1 MKKLFAVSALVLA
14 CASANANQFVLTNGD
29 VSKSGKQNFA
39 LDFVSNGDG
48 TVLVVKV
55 GIPDTEKA
63 TVDLSNCGKGVPK
76 GFTGQCNVARGE
88 LIVLVTS
95 EVDALLPKGQI
106 SLGVFSVSYS
116 DGKARSFAITSTEV
130 ASPKGEQ
137 LSVTSTAK

>member
-1 MKKLFAVSALVLA
+1 MKKLLAVSALVIA

-29 VSKSGKQNFA
+29 VSKGGKQNFA
-39 LDFVSNGDG
+39 LDFVSGGDG

-63 TVDLSNCGKGVPK
+63 AVDLSSCGKGLPK
-76 GFTGQCNVARGE
+76 GFNGQCNVARGE

-116 DGKARSFAITSTEV
+116 DGKARSLAITSTEV

-137 LSVTSTAK
+137 LPTSSAK